1 MGPVVALGSAGLGLV
16 WGWSLGLPGRRIT
29 PRLAVMAAAASLLV
43 GLEVLAY
50 AGIGGAAIFFAAAA
64 LAGLVHHLW
73 HRSLRARFGT
83 AGG

>member
-16 WGWSLGLPGRRIT
+16 WGWALGLPGRPIT
-29 PRLAVMAAAASLLV
+29 LRLAVMAAAASLLV
-43 GLEVLAY
+43 GFEVLAY
-50 AGIGGAAIFFAAAA
+50 AGTGGAAIFFAAAV

-73 HRSLRARFGT
+73 HWNLRTRVGT